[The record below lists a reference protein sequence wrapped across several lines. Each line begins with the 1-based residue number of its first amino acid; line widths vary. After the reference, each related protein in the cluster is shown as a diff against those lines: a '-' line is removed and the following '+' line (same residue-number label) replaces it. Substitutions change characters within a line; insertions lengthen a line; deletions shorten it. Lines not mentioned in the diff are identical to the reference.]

1 MTGELCSPQVRGM
14 AIGRDI
20 RVVCTRARTQS
31 PAAAAFLALL
41 GRHYPEQE
49 QPAPGD
55 KGLESA

>member
-1 MTGELCSPQVRGM
+1 M

-49 QPAPGD
+49 QPGPAD